1 MAVVFDGSTNY
12 VNRTTTLAGVESSKK
27 GVLAYWVKPTAAPG
41 NVLLGINAGG
51 NRVGSSIEAVTGKI
65 TAVLRDS
72 SDTVLWAAKTAADYA
87 DSAWH
92 HVAISWDLGSTTASI
107 YVDRTLDSVDST
119 SPTDGTV
126 DYAGVSEW
134 IIGANTGGTANFLT
148 GEIHDLAFWPGA
160 YVDLSDADNLRRFVS
175 SDGLTDY
182 ANPGPTAGTVKPVGY
197 GADGSIPTQGT
208 RPAIYLSG
216 PFTSN
221 RGTGGAFTPV
231 GGFAQA
237 TGPRAYR
244 QSPLRATPGERWFDS
259 DRSGFSAPRSE
270 TFIENREGIPSFGN
284 RLRLS
289 ERDDRTRNERP
300 GLTFSRL
307 ILGDR
312 EDDAEDRK
320 TKRG

>member
-1 MAVVFDGSTNY
+1 MAVTFDGSTKY
-12 VNRTTTLAGVESSKK
+12 VNRTSTLAGVASAKT
-27 GVLAYWVKPTAAPG
+27 GTLAYWFKATANPG
-41 NVLLGINAGG
+41 NILLGINAGG
-51 NRVGSSIEAVTGKI
+51 NRVGSSIESSTGKVTI
-65 TAVLRDS
+65 VLRDS
-72 SDTVLWAAKTAADYA
+72 GDNVLWSSKTAADYS

-92 HVAISWDLGSTTASI
+92 HVAISWDLAATTGQL
-107 YVDRTLDSVDST
+107 YVDRTLDQVDATAPS
-119 SPTDGTV
+119 DGTV

-134 IIGANTGGTANFLT
+134 IVGANTGGSANFLT
-148 GEIHDLAFWPGA
+148 GEMYDIGFWPGVF
-160 YVDLSDADNLRRFVS
+160 VDLSVANNLRKFVS

-197 GADGSIPTQGT
+197 GADGSIPTKGT
-208 RPAIYLSG
+208 RPALYLSG
-216 PFTSN
+216 PFSAN
-221 RGTGGAFTPV
+221 RGTGGAFTAS
-231 GGFAQA
+231 GALAQT
-237 TGPRAYR
+237 TGPLAYR

-270 TFIENREGIPSFGN
+270 TFIEGREGIGAFGQ
-284 RLRLS
+284 RLRNS